1 MIMSESV
8 LPMFSSRSFIV
19 SGLTFRSLIHFE
31 FIFVNGVRENRKPR
45 DKSTHLWTPY
55 LRTKEARIYNG
66 LKTISSTSGA
76 GKAGQPLVKE

>member
-1 MIMSESV
+1 MSETV
-8 LPMFSSRSFIV
+8 LPMFSSRCFII

-76 GKAGQPLVKE
+76 GKTS

>member
-1 MIMSESV
+1 MSESV

-76 GKAGQPLVKE
+76 GKTS